1 MKGNR
6 GVISVEAS
14 ISLTIF
20 IFAFLCIT
28 SLTTLVRAE
37 SKIQYALNQA
47 AKEFSQYT
55 YIMYRAGIYD
65 TSNQPQT
72 KTVDELIQETSDFT
86 NMLKSKSSEYSSS
99 SPISSGSMLDEF
111 QQIGED
117 AESIVTAGK
126 SLYQKYKGAMSD
138 PTAIINELYEVF
150 KNEAK
155 DTVVSKVAGSL
166 ACQLLMPKYLGD
178 DPDAYLKGIGIK
190 NGINGLNF
198 SLSNVLEDGK
208 TINFTVVYT
217 INYDIP
223 LIGERK
229 MTIKQTAST
238 ASWDARKKLSDISV
252 NVWNES
258 PLKRGQKIVEEI
270 RKQNSALAVDKKKNT
285 GFDLYD
291 MNTNTFTGIVSLDTS
306 TATYITSSNGKT
318 VLNKNSYINKLRQ
331 ELNKLNKSVE
341 DIESVFMDSG
351 QEIAIDSSIE
361 KKVVLNVYI
370 PQDSQFKEEAQNY
383 ANELAKEYKNVTI
396 KVSYFK

>member
-1 MKGNR
+1 
-6 GVISVEAS
+6 
-14 ISLTIF
+14 
-20 IFAFLCIT
+20 
-28 SLTTLVRAE
+28 
-37 SKIQYALNQA
+37 
-47 AKEFSQYT
+47 
-55 YIMYRAGIYD
+55 
-65 TSNQPQT
+65 
-72 KTVDELIQETSDFT
+72 
-86 NMLKSKSSEYSSS
+86 
-99 SPISSGSMLDEF
+99 
-111 QQIGED
+111 
-117 AESIVTAGK
+117 
-126 SLYQKYKGAMSD
+126 
-138 PTAIINELYEVF
+138 
-150 KNEAK
+150 
-155 DTVVSKVAGSL
+155 
-166 ACQLLMPKYLGD
+166 MPKYLGD

-190 NGINGLNF
+190 NGMNGLNF

-291 MNTNTFTGIVSLDTS
+291 MNTNTFTGIMSLDTS

-318 VLNKNSYINKLRQ
+318 VLNKNTYINKLRQ

-361 KKVVLNVYI
+361 KKIVLNVYI